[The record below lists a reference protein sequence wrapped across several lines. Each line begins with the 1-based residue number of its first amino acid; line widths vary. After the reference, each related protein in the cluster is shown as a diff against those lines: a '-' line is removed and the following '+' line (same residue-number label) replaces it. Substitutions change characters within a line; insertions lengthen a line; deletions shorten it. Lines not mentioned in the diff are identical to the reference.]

1 MRSRRGSLPP
11 LSLSASA
18 DCAHGDYGTG
28 PESYC
33 TYQPEIVRWLF
44 IFFQCGFPG
53 LLALLAAWPTY
64 FYPLEREAHTQ
75 VTEGIAAHKRGESA
89 VDPLTGT

>member
-1 MRSRRGSLPP
+1 MRSRHGSLPP

-64 FYPLEREAHTQ
+64 FYPLEREAHAQ